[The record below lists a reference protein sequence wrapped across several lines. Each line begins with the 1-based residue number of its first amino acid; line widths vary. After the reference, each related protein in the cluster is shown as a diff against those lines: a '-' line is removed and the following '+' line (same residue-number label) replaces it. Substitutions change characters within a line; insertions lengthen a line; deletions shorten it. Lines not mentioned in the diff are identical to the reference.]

1 MSGPE
6 MASIILSYRY
16 TYPDKKNMDW
26 RGSTFQFLWHFSSI
40 TARVIALSLFASAYP
55 EGIFAICAAHWA
67 VMSTWVIFQ
76 GTQACNNRCEE
87 VLFSAVL
94 GAIYIFS
101 FFNAKEERTRF
112 KYIIYYSFC
121 FCENTALVVVWILNA
136 PKDTLQV
143 GSDTI

>member
-1 MSGPE
+1 
-6 MASIILSYRY
+6 
-16 TYPDKKNMDW
+16 MDW